1 MRDEGAALY
10 KKANMDLGDTIDA
23 VGAPLQKGC
32 KEETFAALA
41 ADIQKYTAD
50 AAQLTK
56 EIAELD
62 EDISIWQG
70 DIDAATNV
78 RDIEKAD
85 YDALH
90 KACRELHS
98 KRAAKR
104 KPLPP

>member
-1 MRDEGAALY
+1 MTYGSIGDVLKNKGNYDGALEMYERCHAIE
-10 KKANMDLGDTIDA
+10 D
-23 VGAPLQKGC
+23 
-32 KEETFAALA
+32 
-41 ADIQKYTAD
+41 D

-62 EDISIWQG
+62 EDISIWQR

-78 RDIEKAD
+78 EDNEKAD
-85 YDALH
+85 SDALH